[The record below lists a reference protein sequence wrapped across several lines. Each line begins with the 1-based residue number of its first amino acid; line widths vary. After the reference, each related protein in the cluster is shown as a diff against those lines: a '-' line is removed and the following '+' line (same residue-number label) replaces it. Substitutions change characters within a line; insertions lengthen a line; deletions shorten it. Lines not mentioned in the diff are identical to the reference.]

1 MFEELIEKASVKIA
15 TVRAIIKTN
24 HRLRSIVFRDSLNKQ
39 KLEENI
45 EFAALME
52 VISTEKEWEI
62 YDRSA
67 VVTRLY
73 AIYERF
79 VEDLIS
85 DWLRLLPD
93 LVPRYSDLEEKIQN
107 THREGI
113 GRLLIDIKK
122 NRFQHLS
129 VEKVV
134 QGLSCGI
141 TDTGKYELLPD
152 AFLLH
157 EQNLRKDVLE
167 TVLRNAGID
176 EAWKWVTNHKEIKY
190 FVQEIRSSQNT
201 AEAELKQLVDYRNE
215 AAHGSTDEI
224 LGIQELLDLAD
235 FVEALCKS
243 LADLVTY
250 NIILRQIATEQVRE
264 IGKITE
270 WFKKPQA
277 GVAKVK
283 EVTLTVGECVFLVL
297 VNDELS
303 YCYSATIE
311 SIQLNKLSHDR
322 LEITSEAE
330 VGLKFDRDARTG
342 LTVYVTKSNKVD

>member
-1 MFEELIEKASVKIA
+1 MFDELLETVCLKIS
-15 TVRAIIKTN
+15 TVRSMIKTN
-24 HRLRSIVFRDSLNKQ
+24 DRLREIVFQDSSDIKELK
-39 KLEENI
+39 ENP
-45 EFAALME
+45 EFAALIE
-52 VISTEKEWEI
+52 VIPSKQEWRI

-85 DWLRLLPD
+85 DWLRRMPD
-93 LVPRYSDLEEKIQN
+93 LVPRYSDLGEKIQN

-113 GRLLIDIKK
+113 GRLLSDLKK

-157 EQNLRKDVLE
+157 EQNLRKEVLE
-167 TVLRNAGID
+167 TVLKNAGID
-176 EAWKWVTNHKEIKY
+176 EAWKWVSNHKEIKY
-190 FVQEIRSSQNT
+190 FVEEVRGSQNT
-201 AEAELKQLVDYRNE
+201 AEGELKQLVDYRNK

-224 LGIQELLDLAD
+224 LGTQELLDLGD

-250 NIILRQIATEQVRE
+250 NIILLQIDRGLVRE

-270 WFKKPQA
+270 WLKKRQA
-277 GVAKVK
+277 YVAKLK
-283 EVTLTVGECVFLVL
+283 EVTLTVGERVFLVL
-297 VNDELS
+297 VNDKLS
-303 YCYSATIE
+303 YCYAAKIE
-311 SIQLNKLSHDR
+311 SIKREGISHNHV
-322 LEITSEAE
+322 EITSEEE
-330 VGLKFDRDARTG
+330 VGLTFDRDARIG
-342 LTVYVTKSNKVD
+342 LTIYVTSSYRVD

>member
-1 MFEELIEKASVKIA
+1 MFENLIEKASVKIS

-39 KLEENI
+39 KLEENP
-45 EFAALME
+45 EFTALME

-157 EQNLRKDVLE
+157 EQNLRKEVLE

-190 FVQEIRSSQNT
+190 FVEEVRGSQNT
-201 AEAELKQLVDYRNE
+201 AEGELKQLVDYRNE
-215 AAHGSTDEI
+215 AAHGSVDEI
-224 LGIQELLDLAD
+224 LGTQELLELGD

-250 NIILRQIATEQVRE
+250 NIILRQIDRGLVRE

-270 WFKKPQA
+270 WLKKPQA
-277 GVAKVK
+277 AVAKVK
-283 EVTLTVGECVFLVL
+283 EVTLTIGESIFLVL
-297 VNDELS
+297 VNDQLS
-303 YCYSATIE
+303 YCYSAKIE
-311 SIQLNKLSHDR
+311 SIQLNDISQNLV
-322 LEITSEAE
+322 EITSEAE
-330 VGLKFDRDARTG
+330 VGLKFDMNARKG
-342 LTVYVTKSNKVD
+342 LTIYVTK

>member
-1 MFEELIEKASVKIA
+1 MFEELLQKVSVKIS
-15 TVRAIIKTN
+15 TVRGIVKTS
-24 HRLRSIVFRDSLNKQ
+24 HRLRIIVFRDSLNKQ
-39 KLEENI
+39 KLEDNP
-45 EFAALME
+45 EFATLIE
-52 VISTEKEWEI
+52 VIPSEEEWEI

-157 EQNLRKDVLE
+157 EQNLRKEVLE

-190 FVQEIRSSQNT
+190 FVEEVRGSQNT
-201 AEAELKQLVDYRNE
+201 AEGELKQLVDYRNE
-215 AAHGSTDEI
+215 AAHGSVDEI
-224 LGIQELLDLAD
+224 LGTQELLELGD

-250 NIILRQIATEQVRE
+250 NIIVRQSDRGLVRE

-283 EVTLTVGECVFLVL
+283 EVKLTLGECVFLVL
-297 VNDELS
+297 VNEQLS
-303 YCYSATIE
+303 YCYSAKIE
-311 SIQLNKLSHDR
+311 SIQLNALSHDR
-322 LEITSEAE
+322 LEITSETE
-330 VGLKFDRDARTG
+330 VGLKFDRDARIG
-342 LTVYVTKSNKVD
+342 LTIYVTKSNQVD

>member
-1 MFEELIEKASVKIA
+1 MFDELLKTVCLKIS
-15 TVRAIIKTN
+15 TVRSMIKIN
-24 HRLRSIVFRDSLNKQ
+24 DRLRKIVFQDSSDIKQ
-39 KLEENI
+39 WKENP
-45 EFAALME
+45 EFAALIE
-52 VISTEKEWEI
+52 VIPTKPEWQI

-85 DWLRLLPD
+85 DWLRRMPD
-93 LVPRYSDLEEKIQN
+93 LVPRYSDLGEKIQN

-157 EQNLRKDVLE
+157 EQNLRKEALE
-167 TVLRNAGID
+167 TVLKNAGID
-176 EAWKWVTNHKEIKY
+176 EAWKWVSNHKEIKY
-190 FVQEIRSSQNT
+190 FVEEVRGRQNT
-201 AEAELKQLVDYRNE
+201 AEGELKQLVDYRNE

-224 LGIQELLDLAD
+224 LGTQELLDLAD

-250 NIILRQIATEQVRE
+250 NIILLQRDRGLVRE
-264 IGKITE
+264 IGEITE
-270 WFKKPQA
+270 WFKKQPA
-277 GVAKVK
+277 YVAKVQ
-283 EVTLTVGECVFLVL
+283 EVTLTVEERVFLVL
-297 VNDELS
+297 VNDKLS
-303 YCYSATIE
+303 YCYSAKIE
-311 SIQLNKLSHDR
+311 SIKLNDIFHNQV
-322 LEITSEAE
+322 EITSEAE
-330 VGLKFDRDARTG
+330 VGLTFDRDARIG
-342 LTVYVTKSNKVD
+342 LTIYVTSSDLVD

>member
-1 MFEELIEKASVKIA
+1 MFEELLQKVSVKIS
-15 TVRAIIKTN
+15 TVRGIIETS
-24 HRLRSIVFRDSLNKQ
+24 HRLRSLVFRDSLNKQ
-39 KLEENI
+39 KLEENP
-45 EFAALME
+45 EFAVLIE
-52 VISTEKEWEI
+52 VIPSEEEWEI

-129 VEKVV
+129 VDKVV

-157 EQNLRKDVLE
+157 EQNLRKEVLE
-167 TVLRNAGID
+167 TVLKNAGID
-176 EAWKWVTNHKEIKY
+176 EAWKWVINHKEIKC
-190 FVQEIRSSQNT
+190 FVEEVRGSQNT
-201 AEAELKQLVDYRNE
+201 AEGELKQLVDYRNE

-250 NIILRQIATEQVRE
+250 NIILRQIDRGLVRE

-283 EVTLTVGECVFLVL
+283 DITLTLGECVFLVL

-303 YCYSATIE
+303 YCYSAKIE
-311 SIQLNKLSHDR
+311 SIQLNNMSQNLVK
-322 LEITSEAE
+322 IISETE
-330 VGLKFDRDARTG
+330 VGLKFDMNARKG
-342 LTVYVTKSNKVD
+342 LTIYVTTSNQVD